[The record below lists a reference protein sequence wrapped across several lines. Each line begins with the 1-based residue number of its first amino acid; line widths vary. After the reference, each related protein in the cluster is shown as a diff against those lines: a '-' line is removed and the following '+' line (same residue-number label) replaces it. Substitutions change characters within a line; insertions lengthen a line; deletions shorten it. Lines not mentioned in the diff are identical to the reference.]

1 MGIQANLVKSSTNPA
16 DVKATNVMSE
26 IAVQWKNL
34 TEVKRVKFNKLAAK
48 AKATHSKA
56 MEVYNEKKKKGLTE
70 AKPKSKKDKTKPKRA
85 MSAYL
90 YFGKEARPKVK
101 TDLTDNGV
109 APKVTAVMTELAVR
123 WAKCPAGKRKKYQAL
138 AAKAKEQYDKDIQ
151 TWKINK
157 KSKQNDFVPAK
168 KQDLHQKKHP
178 KYQKHY

>member
-1 MGIQANLVKSSTNPA
+1 MSAEQAGGKKKRQKKWKDPDKPKRPYSAYNFFAKEMYKPIQANLVKSSTNPA

-101 TDLTDNGV
+101 TDLTGAFV
-109 APKVTAVMTELAVR
+109 VLLFCCFVVLLFCCFVYFVELVELAFLCFFYHR
-123 WAKCPAGKRKKYQAL
+123 R
-138 AAKAKEQYDKDIQ
+138 
-151 TWKINK
+151 
-157 KSKQNDFVPAK
+157 
-168 KQDLHQKKHP
+168 
-178 KYQKHY
+178 